1 MSDAKILSIAREDL
15 VSFGDIPAETNALLQ
30 RGVLAYRKDPEAAE
44 ELFREALALDPAQ
57 LPVYYCLYKI
67 YAYRG
72 LLDNAL
78 AVAEAGLAEAA
89 RQAGWSDDFRAWE
102 RGAVSSGGP
111 ERFALYTLKALAF
124 IHLRRGEASSAQACL
139 DKLAELAPDQEV
151 DFTVVAALAEKVA
164 ERS

>member
-1 MSDAKILSIAREDL
+1 MSDAKIISIAREDL
-15 VSFGDIPAETNALLQ
+15 ISFGDVPDATNALLQ

-44 ELFREALALDPAQ
+44 VLFQEALALDPAQ

-78 AVAEAGLAEAA
+78 AVATVGLNEAA

-102 RGAVSSGGP
+102 RAAVSSGGP
-111 ERFALYTLKALAF
+111 EHFALYTLKALAF
-124 IHLRRGEASSAQACL
+124 IHLRRGETDCAQACL
-139 DKLAELAPDQEV
+139 DKLAELAPNREV

-164 ERS
+164 GGA